1 MTDMFGFDS
10 EMSIFRFLVGIL
22 AFGFFFVILNLLRNR
37 KIIGSEFLI
46 WVSIIFSIIYL
57 CIFPQTIE
65 YIFNYIN
72 LSSKNRYDRLIQLGY
87 LFSFVSLG
95 IIFYYR
101 NKIHTHREQFI
112 QSIQELIQRKFVKKN
127 MDMVGKIDLMILIPA
142 FNEEDNISKVIKRI
156 PKKICGYLP
165 YIIVVS
171 DGSDDLTFDEASKSG
186 AKVIQHP
193 VNFGQCVAYR
203 TGYSIANKMKV
214 KYLVH
219 LDADGQYQPE
229 EIERLLMPLINEES
243 DLVSG
248 SRQMGIYEEKFKI
261 SNLPR
266 SFGVSFFN
274 YLLTFLL
281 GLKITDSSS
290 GFRAIKAKFLPMLTL
305 KQEQFHSSELLI
317 ESIKKGARFKEVP
330 ISFLG
335 RISGKSKK
343 PNSIKYAFGFLN
355 AIIRTWLRN

>member
-1 MTDMFGFDS
+1 MLNP
-10 EMSIFRFLVGIL
+10 EMSLFRIFVALIAIGC
-22 AFGFFFVILNLLRNR
+22 FFVILSLLKKRR
-37 KIIGSEFLI
+37 IVGSEFLI
-46 WVSIIFSIIYL
+46 WTAILTSIVFL

-72 LSSKNRYDRLIQLGY
+72 LASQNRYDRLIQLGY
-87 LFSFVSLG
+87 LFSFITLAIV
-95 IIFYYR
+95 FYYR
-101 NKIHTHREQFI
+101 SKIHSHREQFI
-112 QSIQELIQRKFVKKN
+112 QSIQVPIQNKFIKENK
-127 MDMVGKIDLMILIPA
+127 DAIGKIDLMILIPA
-142 FNEEDNISKVIKRI
+142 FNEEENISQVIKRI
-156 PKKICGYLP
+156 PKEICGLTP
-165 YIIVVS
+165 YVLVVS
-171 DGSDDLTFDEASKSG
+171 DGSDDLTYDESKKSG
-186 AKVIQHP
+186 AKIIQHP
-193 VNFGQCVAYR
+193 INFGQCVAYR
-203 TGYSIANKMKV
+203 TGYSIASKMKV

-229 EIERLLMPLINEES
+229 EIEKILEPLINDES
-243 DLVSG
+243 DLISG
-248 SRQMGIYEEKFKI
+248 SRKMGVYEERFKI

-266 SFGVSFFN
+266 SAGVVFFN
-274 YLLTFLL
+274 YVLTFLL

-290 GFRAIKAKFLPMLTL
+290 GFRAINVKFLPMLTL

-343 PNSIKYAFGFLN
+343 PNSVKYAFGFLN